1 MDADSEKD
9 LRETAELEH
18 VERESEWLRAH
29 AGAAR
34 SLASS
39 LPDEFDIARAGLES
53 LAGDMDQEAALRTRS
68 EYQENTEVTPGVK
81 MCISANKTR
90 KQAFAEVFPPG
101 QFVTDELEARGWSHA
116 DLAKAGGLSTD
127 DISNIISGACQV
139 TPEIARVLAKAFG
152 TDAQTWLNLES
163 AYQAWASAR

>member
-1 MDADSEKD
+1 MDADGEKD
-9 LRETAELEH
+9 QAREAAELGHECD
-18 VERESEWLRAH
+18 WLRAH
-29 AGAAR
+29 AGSAR
-34 SLASS
+34 ALASS
-39 LPDEFDIARAGLES
+39 P
-53 LAGDMDQEAALRTRS
+53 RTRS

-81 MCISANKTR
+81 MYISANKTR

-139 TPEIARVLAKAFG
+139 TPEMARGLAKAFG